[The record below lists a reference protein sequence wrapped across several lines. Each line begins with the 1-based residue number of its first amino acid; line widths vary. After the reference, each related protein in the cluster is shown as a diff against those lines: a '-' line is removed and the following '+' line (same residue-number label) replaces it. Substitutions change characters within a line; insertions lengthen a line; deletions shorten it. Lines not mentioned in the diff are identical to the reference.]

1 MDQKKGLFSVG
12 EEFDKGFWEIVKRRR
27 FFYKEEC
34 SPDSPDRLYD
44 DYLWLKSYLMRRSLA
59 DKPPTS
65 LLDSQGH
72 PLMKD
77 VCALRHFDRETA
89 WSLEKEYD
97 QVTSVE
103 STDAAITDF
112 AQKVNSLRN
121 APKPV
126 FYYKL
131 SPEDYFVLYDVPQL
145 MYLYTR
151 HRLQSDIQTIL
162 QTDCPEIYER
172 IFDNKKKEHNNSW
185 FGVNIL
191 HSTKSNKVDTI
202 TVPAFCGK
210 GRLEAFYRFITWGKN
225 AKRVHTFKYLTRCL
239 PPRRELESVSDFR
252 DEDAW
257 YYEMCTGLSLTA
269 EITALLVELGIKSC
283 DIRND
288 DQAKSTWSECRL
300 GLFGRLLQ
308 NHRESMTKCPA
319 IYWRNACLRN
329 VIRQTD
335 YQCRIKELKYKQQIS
350 LAYTDTL
357 PENYPQT
364 SGEWYIFAKQEFEK
378 YFNTDLELIGDERM
392 NSRFQQFSKA
402 TNIGCVENPFPNLMD
417 PDECN
422 YMTSAKEIAEQLLTT
437 TPNSGNTIEYVM
449 RNAVIV
455 PNASCCQDTNFYF
468 RGCLPIEDNFLEEMM
483 HVATIPLYHPSENG
497 NNGNSLKKLRS
508 TNEYEKIFEF
518 IHEKLYGGNND
529 QDLGF
534 LQPAGL

>member
-1 MDQKKGLFSVG
+1 MDQEKGLFSIG
-12 EEFDKGFWEIVKRRR
+12 EEFDKGFWEIVKRKR
-27 FFYKEEC
+27 FLYKEEC

-44 DYLWLKSYLMRRSLA
+44 DYLWLKSYLIRRSLA
-59 DKPPTS
+59 DKAPTS

-97 QVTSVE
+97 QITAVE
-103 STDAAITDF
+103 STDETITDF
-112 AQKVNSLRN
+112 AQKVISLRN

-131 SPEDYFVLYDVPQL
+131 SPADYFVLYDVPQL

-151 HRLQSDIQTIL
+151 HRLQSDIQTIRE
-162 QTDCPEIYER
+162 TDCPDIYEN
-172 IFDNKKKEHNNSW
+172 IFDYNKKKHNNSW

-191 HSTKSNKVDTI
+191 HSTKSYAVDAI

-225 AKRVHTFKYLTRCL
+225 AKLVHMFKYFTRRL
-239 PPRRELESVSDFR
+239 PSRTVLESVSGFR

-257 YYEMCTGLSLTA
+257 YFEMCTGLSLTA
-269 EITALLVELGIKSC
+269 EITALLVELGVKSRDIK
-283 DIRND
+283 ND
-288 DQAKSTWSECRL
+288 DQAISTWSECRL
-300 GLFGRLLQ
+300 ELFGRLLQ

-329 VIRQTD
+329 AIRQTD
-335 YQCRIKELKYKQQIS
+335 YQCRIKELTYEQQIS

-357 PENYPQT
+357 PENCPQT
-364 SGEWYIFAKQEFEK
+364 SGEWYIFAEQEFEK
-378 YFNTDLELIGDERM
+378 YFNTDLELIGIQRM
-392 NSRFQQFSKA
+392 YFRFQQFSKA
-402 TNIGCVENPFPNLMD
+402 TNIGCVENTFPNLSD
-417 PDECN
+417 PEACN
-422 YMTSAKEIAEQLLTT
+422 YMTSAKKTAEHLLTT
-437 TPNSGNTIEYVM
+437 PPNSGNTIEYVM
-449 RNAVIV
+449 KNAVID
-455 PNASCCQDTNFYF
+455 PNISCCQDTNFYF
-468 RGCLPIEDNFLEEMM
+468 RGCLPIEDNFLERMKND
-483 HVATIPLYHPSENG
+483 VATPLYPPSENG
-497 NNGNSLKKLRS
+497 DRGGSLEKLRN

-518 IHEKLYGGNND
+518 IHKTLYGGNND